1 LKNALSLIFKPIKMN
16 SDTSNIQ
23 WEGVLRKDATLD
35 GQYLFAVK
43 TTGIYCRP
51 SCPSRTPKRSNVS
64 FFISSE
70 QARLAGF
77 RACLRCAPD
86 GLSKREQQTQAILQA
101 CRIIDE
107 SEEKISLSS
116 LASRVAL
123 SPHHFHRVFKEV
135 TGVTPQDY
143 FKARQIAQIGQS
155 IKSTSTVTD
164 AIYDA
169 GFSSSGRFYESTNAM
184 LGMTPKAYKA
194 GGTGEAIRVSVRIC
208 SLGLVLIAATQRGIC
223 TIEFGDDET
232 LLMQKLSVRFPNAVL
247 LTKDTQFD
255 DWLERVLRH
264 IEAPAKALDLPLD
277 IRGTVF
283 QQQVWKALQD
293 IPVGATASYSE
304 IAQRIDKPKAVR
316 AVASACASNTL
327 AVVIPCHRVVR
338 GNGEL
343 SGYRWGVERKSK
355 LLDIEAAKTTPKS
368 ID

>member
-1 LKNALSLIFKPIKMN
+1 MN

-64 FFISSE
+64 FFLSSE

-194 GGTGEAIRVSVRIC
+194 GGTGEA
-208 SLGLVLIAATQRGIC
+208 
-223 TIEFGDDET
+223 
-232 LLMQKLSVRFPNAVL
+232 M
-247 LTKDTQFD
+247 FD

-264 IEAPAKALDLPLD
+264 IEASAKALDLPLD

-327 AVVIPCHRVVR
+327 AVVIPCHRVVG

-355 LLDIEAAKTTPKS
+355 LLDIEAAKATLKS